1 MRPYPAAA
9 IALMATLSAC
19 ASPAPAPPAA
29 MPPARAADEA
39 MLADADGG
47 AEAMDEVAASG
58 VYDTVQAGAFDN
70 GKMWTFDAPPTEYLE
85 STFGFSPDEEWY
97 ARARLGALR
106 IPGCSAS
113 LVSATGLVLT
123 NHHCARSFVTQVSE
137 DNENL
142 LDSGFYA
149 ATIDEERPLE
159 DFHADQLIEIVDV
172 TGEIQG
178 AVDAAEGAQAQSAV
192 RDSLTDAVAERI
204 KEERGGEEAGLQVE
218 VVSFYNGGMYSAYV
232 FRRYEDAKLVM
243 APELQIGYFGGDPD
257 NFTYPRYSLDFAF
270 LRLYGDDGAPLAT
283 GEHFVWSEGGVSAG
297 DLVFVIGNPGST
309 TRLQTVAELE
319 YRRDVAMPALLG
331 FLDSR
336 IEAIQGYLE
345 GRGDEPGIDDI
356 RNAVFSLLNAQKAY
370 RGMLGG
376 LEDPYIIARRA
387 AAESDFQDALAADSA
402 LGAEHLPLFE
412 EMAALQSRKVEVAD
426 ESHAFAVLGN
436 PRYES
441 SLIVRALGARGHVAA
456 KAQGASEEDLEAAL
470 AGVRSVGSRAR
481 ELDEALLVARHQDL
495 VDAFGADHPA
505 VVELLGGRTAEEAAA
520 LLTSESALSD
530 SASAIDALMDD
541 SVDIEADPGYAFV
554 QGLLAAREP
563 LRAVLSTVGPEEE
576 AISSKLGRARFRLD
590 GTRIPPDATFS
601 LRLADGVVSG
611 YPYNGTVAP
620 AYTTF
625 YGLYDRHHSNP
636 GAAEWDLPGR
646 WSDPPKDFDLS
657 TPINFVSTADVIG
670 GNSGSPVVNRELEVV
685 GLIFDGNIQSLSGD
699 YIYMPV
705 LKRSVAVDVRGIL
718 EALEEVYGAS
728 RIVEEL
734 TMKQGG

>member
-1 MRPYPAAA
+1 MRLYPAAA
-9 IALMATLSAC
+9 IALLATLSAC

-29 MPPARAADEA
+29 VPPTPAADEA
-39 MLADADGG
+39 MPDDAGGG
-47 AEAMDEVAASG
+47 AAAMDEAAATG
-58 VYDTVQAGAFDN
+58 VHDAVQAGAFDN

-123 NHHCARSFVTQVSE
+123 NHHCARTFVTQVSE
-137 DNENL
+137 DHENL

-149 ATIDEERPLE
+149 ATIDEERSLE

-192 RDSLTDAVAERI
+192 RDSLTEAVAERI

-283 GEHFVWSEGGVSAG
+283 DEHFVWSEGGVSAG

-336 IEAIQGYLE
+336 IEAIEGYLE

-402 LGAEHLPLFE
+402 LGAAHLPLFE
-412 EMAALQSRKVEVAD
+412 EMAALQSRKLEVAD

-441 SLIVRALGARGHVAA
+441 HLIVRALRARGHVAA

-470 AGVRSVGSRAR
+470 AEVRSVGSRAR

-495 VDAFGADHPA
+495 IDAFGADHPTVA
-505 VVELLGGRTAEEAAA
+505 ELLGGRTAEEAAA
-520 LLTSESALSD
+520 LLISESALSD
-530 SASAIDALMDD
+530 STGAIDALMDD
-541 SVDIEADPGYAFV
+541 SADIEADPGYAFV
-554 QGLLAAREP
+554 QGLLAAYGP
-563 LRAVLSTVGPEEE
+563 FRAVLSTVGPEEE
-576 AISSKLGRARFRLD
+576 AISSRLGRARFQLD

-625 YGLYDRHHSNP
+625 HGLYDRHYSNP

-646 WSDPPKDFDLS
+646 WSDPPEDLDLS

-705 LKRSVAVDVRGIL
+705 LNRSVAVDVRGIL

-734 TMKQGG
+734 TMNQGE

>member
-1 MRPYPAAA
+1 MRSYPAAA
-9 IALMATLSAC
+9 IALVATLSAC
-19 ASPAPAPPAA
+19 ASPAPAPPVAA
-29 MPPARAADEA
+29 PPAPIPSEAAPAEPDVAVETMEVEA
-39 MLADADGG
+39 APG
-47 AEAMDEVAASG
+47 AF
-58 VYDTVQAGAFDN
+58 DTVRAGAFDN

-85 STFGFSPDEEWY
+85 STFGFSPDAEWY

-113 LVSATGLVLT
+113 LVSPTGLVLT

-137 DNENL
+137 DHENL

-149 ATIDEERPLE
+149 ATIEEERPLE
-159 DFHADQLIEIVDV
+159 DFHADQLVEIVDV

-178 AVDAAEGAQAQSAV
+178 AVDAAADPQAQSAV
-192 RDSLTDAVAERI
+192 RDSLTGAVAERVRD
-204 KEERGGEEAGLQVE
+204 ERGGEEAGLQVE
-218 VVSFYNGGMYSAYV
+218 VVSFYNGGLYSAYV
-232 FRRYEDAKLVM
+232 FRRYENAKLVM

-283 GEHFVWSEGGVSAG
+283 DEHFTWSENGVSEG
-297 DLVFVIGNPGST
+297 DLVFVLGNPGST
-309 TRLQTVAELE
+309 TRLQTVAELK
-319 YRRDVAMPALLG
+319 YRRDVDMPALLG
-331 FLDSR
+331 FLGSR
-336 IEAIQGYLE
+336 IEAIEGYLE
-345 GRGDEPGIDDI
+345 GRGDEPGIDDV

-376 LEDPYIIARRA
+376 LEDPYIIARRS
-387 AAESDFQDALAADSA
+387 AAERDFQEALGADSA
-402 LGAEHLPLFE
+402 LAAEHLPLFA
-412 EMAALQSRKVEVAD
+412 EMAALQARKMEVAD
-426 ESHAFAVLGN
+426 EVHAFAVLGN

-441 SLIVRALGARGHVAA
+441 NLIVRALRARGHVAA
-456 KAQGASEEDLEAAL
+456 SGEGASEEDLEAAL
-470 AGVRSVGSRAR
+470 DQVRAVGARPR
-481 ELDEALLVARHQDL
+481 ELDEALLAARHRDL
-495 VDAFGADHPA
+495 LDAFGADHPTVA
-505 VVELLGGRTAEEAAA
+505 ELLGGLGAEEAAA
-520 LLTSESALSD
+520 ALMAESVLAD
-530 SASAIDALMDD
+530 SASAVEALASG

-554 QGLLAAREP
+554 QGLLAAYGPFRG
-563 LRAVLSTVGPEEE
+563 VLSSVGPEEE
-576 AISSKLGRARFRLD
+576 AISAKLGRARFRID

-601 LRLADGVVSG
+601 LRIADGVVSG

-636 GAAEWDLPGR
+636 GAAEWALPGR
-646 WSDPPKDFDLS
+646 WSDPPAGLDLS

-685 GLIFDGNIQSLSGD
+685 GLIFDGNIQSLPGD

-705 LKRSVAVDVRGIL
+705 LNRSVAVDVRGIL
-718 EALEEVYGAS
+718 EALEDVYGAS

-734 TMKQGG
+734 TPGR